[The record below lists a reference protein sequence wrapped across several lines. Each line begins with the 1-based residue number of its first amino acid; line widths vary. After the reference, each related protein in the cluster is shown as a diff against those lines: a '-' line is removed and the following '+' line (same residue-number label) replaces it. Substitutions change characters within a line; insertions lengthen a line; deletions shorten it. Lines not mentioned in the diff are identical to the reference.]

1 MDTKNL
7 AGSLKAAILVQAM
20 GQGRSKEI
28 LNGLSE
34 EEREV
39 ISSHLSKMGTM
50 PVDLAEKV
58 AREFVEI
65 ASKPPTRQIK
75 GDIISGKE
83 LSQKIETGDSTPG
96 SANLQALQSLE
107 VDHLAELIKDEH
119 PQTIAIIIAHLKS
132 DKASEVLSLMP
143 EGMRTDIILRI
154 SELDKVIS
162 GMVEEIDKVF
172 EDVLKNE
179 KTTGT
184 HKTGG
189 VSQVAEIL
197 NQVDSI
203 SAELILSEIEEDNP
217 ELAAQIKQKMFVF
230 EDLILVD
237 DKGLQKLLRSV
248 ESKELAIALKAASEE
263 VRQKIL
269 RNMSERAG
277 EMLGEEIESLGAVRM
292 KEVEDAQQKITRII
306 QDMEAKGEI
315 VISGRK
321 GEQLIV

>member
-7 AGSLKAAILVQAM
+7 AGPLKAAILVQAM
-20 GQGRSKEI
+20 GQGRAKDI

-34 EEREV
+34 NERELL
-39 ISSHLSKMGTM
+39 SSHLSKIGTM

-58 AREFVEI
+58 AGEFIEIVSQSQPHQTGGNTTGAREKVEKI
-65 ASKPPTRQIK
+65 QA
-75 GDIISGKE
+75 GD
-83 LSQKIETGDSTPG
+83 LTQG

-107 VDHLAELIKDEH
+107 GDHLAELIKDEH
-119 PQTIAIIIAHLKS
+119 PQTIAIIIAHLNS

-143 EGMRTDIILRI
+143 ENMRTDIILRI

-197 NQVDSI
+197 NQIDSI
-203 SAELILSEIEEDNP
+203 SAELILSETEEDNP
-217 ELAAQIKQKMFVF
+217 ELAARIKQKMFVF

-237 DKGLQKLLRSV
+237 DKGLQKLLRNV
-248 ESKELAIALKAASEE
+248 ESKELAIALKAASEA
-263 VRQKIL
+263 VRQKVL
-269 RNMSERAG
+269 QNMSERAG

-292 KEVEDAQQKITRII
+292 KEVEDSQQKITRII

-315 VISGRK
+315 IISGRK
-321 GEQLIV
+321 GEQLIA